1 MGTFIED
8 SELQPLI
15 RTLAAL
21 PTQEPSL
28 SVDLRLN
35 PLFSGSSFRWL
46 GSSGSMRPPRTLP
59 AVVELNLSGTGLE
72 ASALKML
79 AHAIEPSGVLSQ
91 VRTLSVAN
99 NCLGSDPVVSADAVA
114 RLVVR
119 SIALESLDISLNM
132 LPSAFLGLLADN
144 VEVLMRS
151 GMKANP
157 DEIPSAKLENLCMR
171 LNNRRA
177 PSALLEVNVG
187 EPAHS
192 QNLRRLFS
200 ALPSIR
206 LVDVR
211 ACGASESTR
220 RQLFDLSKE
229 LAVSAESE
237 AAPFQ
242 AISEGPRLLV
252 VSSGVYDA
260 NESFE

>member
-1 MGTFIED
+1 
-8 SELQPLI
+8 
-15 RTLAAL
+15 
-21 PTQEPSL
+21 
-28 SVDLRLN
+28 
-35 PLFSGSSFRWL
+35 
-46 GSSGSMRPPRTLP
+46 
-59 AVVELNLSGTGLE
+59 
-72 ASALKML
+72 
-79 AHAIEPSGVLSQ
+79 
-91 VRTLSVAN
+91 
-99 NCLGSDPVVSADAVA
+99 
-114 RLVVR
+114 
-119 SIALESLDISLNM
+119 
-132 LPSAFLGLLADN
+132 
-144 VEVLMRS
+144 
-151 GMKANP
+151 
-157 DEIPSAKLENLCMR
+157 MR